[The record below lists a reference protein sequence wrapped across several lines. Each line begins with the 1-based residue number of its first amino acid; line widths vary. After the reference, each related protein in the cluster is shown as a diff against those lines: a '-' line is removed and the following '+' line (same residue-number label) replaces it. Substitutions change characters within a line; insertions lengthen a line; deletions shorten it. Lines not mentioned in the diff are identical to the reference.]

1 MRQFKEMYND
11 YGIRGVIGNAEQ
23 LWEML
28 ENGELDIAFSGIS
41 LLDPECIEK
50 EFLFD
55 ERVYLVVSEQMLQ
68 KYFPERYPECIE
80 EFRKGADIRE
90 FSEMPFCWSLPNLHC
105 IQILYHLFE
114 REGVML
120 DCVHTSG
127 YFDLHQQMAQ
137 ENLVACFSL
146 SMYLPH
152 LHELNLY
159 NDNKLLVFPTKDL
172 TETNPV
178 YILTNKDDAYV
189 EGTDEYKGLLKNA
202 VKDLEVSDR

>member
-1 MRQFKEMYND
+1 M
-11 YGIRGVIGNAEQ
+11 
-23 LWEML
+23 
-28 ENGELDIAFSGIS
+28 
-41 LLDPECIEK
+41 
-50 EFLFD
+50 FD

-105 IQILYHLFE
+105 MQILYHLFE

-127 YFDLHQQMAQ
+127 HFDLHQQMAQ

-159 NDNKLLVFPTKDL
+159 NDNKLLVFPIKDL

-178 YILTNKDDAYV
+178 YILTNKDNAYV

-202 VKDLEVSDR
+202 VNDLEVSDR